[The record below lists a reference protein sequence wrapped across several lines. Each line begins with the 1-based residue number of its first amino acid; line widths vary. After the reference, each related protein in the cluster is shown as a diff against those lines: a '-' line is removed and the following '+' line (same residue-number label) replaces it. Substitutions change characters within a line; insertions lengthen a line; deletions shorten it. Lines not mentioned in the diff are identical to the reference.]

1 MKTKS
6 SSRLRA
12 RKGSENTEA
21 AYRVA
26 AFQTFLSGRISTFGD
41 IIDQLAELTVQRAAY
56 RLLAHQALH
65 CWHAQVVELDHF
77 RRVHD
82 RMRGQIQELRA
93 QSEARQGDVV

>member
-1 MKTKS
+1 MDLLIEALAKS
-6 SSRLRA
+6 KL
-12 RKGSENTEA
+12 
-21 AYRVA
+21 V
-26 AFQTFLSGRISTFGD
+26 L
-41 IIDQLAELTVQRAAY
+41 IDQLAELTVQRAAY